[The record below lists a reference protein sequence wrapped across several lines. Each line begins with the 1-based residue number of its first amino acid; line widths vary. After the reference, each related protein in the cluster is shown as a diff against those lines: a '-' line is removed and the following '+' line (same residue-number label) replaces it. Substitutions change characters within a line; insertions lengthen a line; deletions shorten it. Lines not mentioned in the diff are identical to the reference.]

1 MLHDTNKFMQYL
13 FNTLKFTSTKLAEFV
28 FLLLRKPFECCIFF
42 VHGSWSADSK
52 PWSYSGIWCVTNG
65 HKQPLVSSP
74 LHIRV
79 HMSSHGHP
87 IVFREDS
94 HTFRLLWMIL
104 FSTAHTAMR
113 LVPNIIDLSRE
124 LWLPTLI
131 KAMQYSFEHILLV

>member
-1 MLHDTNKFMQYL
+1 MLHDTKKFMQYL

-42 VHGSWSADSK
+42 VHGSWSTDSK
-52 PWSYSGIWCVTNG
+52 PWSYSGIWCVPNG
-65 HKQPLVSSP
+65 HRRPLQQIHWY
-74 LHIRV
+74 LHRSTFGYICL
-79 HMSSHGHP
+79 HMD
-87 IVFREDS
+87 ILLCC
-94 HTFRLLWMIL
+94 RLLWIML